1 MIKIV
6 QLKLKIYLN
15 WIGLRTFKISLGCF
29 WFFFFDIFAKICLTI
44 KFNPKDFMIIYV
56 KDSILYGASRR
67 GESLLGIVDHLPF
80 TPGELA

>member
-1 MIKIV
+1 MDCEHSKFLYAI
-6 QLKLKIYLN
+6 
-15 WIGLRTFKISLGCF
+15 FDFS
-29 WFFFFDIFAKICLTI
+29 FFDIFAKICLTI

-67 GESLLGIVDHLPF
+67 GESLLAIVNYLPF